1 MNDNISTY
9 GFENYLSRGLADA
22 MEGMMCMADS
32 NIMENKNDINSNTNE
47 VDDMMVQEK
56 KHRISLP
63 DYTLG
68 EELVSAI
75 SHGIGAMLSIA
86 ALVLCVVKAA
96 KSGSGIAVVSAALY
110 GSMMFLLYIMSTMYH
125 ALARNAAKRVFRV
138 FDHCTI
144 FLLIAGTYIPVVLVA
159 IGGAVG
165 WTYFGIIVAAAI
177 VGIVFNAID
186 VEKYEKIS
194 LFCYI
199 FMGWVIVFAFKPLWD
214 AVGTKAILWLI
225 AGGVIYTLG
234 AIIYKIGDNRRYF
247 HSIWHFFVLGGSICH
262 FVVIYSYVL

>member
-1 MNDNISTY
+1 MADGNVMNNTAEI
-9 GFENYLSRGLADA
+9 NADA
-22 MEGMMCMADS
+22 VAGEQP
-32 NIMENKNDINSNTNE
+32 
-47 VDDMMVQEK
+47 VVQAEEK
-56 KHRISLP
+56 KHRIPLP

-68 EELVSAI
+68 EELVSSI

-96 KSGSGIAVVSAALY
+96 KSGSAIGVVSAALY
-110 GSMMFLLYIMSTMYH
+110 GSMMFLLYMMSTMYH
-125 ALARNAAKRVFRV
+125 ALARNNAKRVFRV

-144 FLLIAGTYIPVVLVA
+144 FMLIAGTYIPVVLVA

-165 WTYFGIIVAAAI
+165 WTYFGIIVAASI

-199 FMGWVIVFAFKPLWD
+199 FMGWVIVFGFKPLMA
-214 AVGTKAILWLI
+214 AVGMKGIVWLVT
-225 AGGVIYTLG
+225 GGVVYTLG
-234 AIIYKIGDNRRYF
+234 ALVYKLGENKRYF

-262 FVVIYSYVL
+262 FMMIYMYVL